1 MNVTCRAWV
10 RRRQK
15 RRRFCIRSPY
25 LRLARRDLATN
36 TERVLQ
42 SDLVSDLIHLEVSS
56 QTTSALVHAISEG
69 TSDDGGSFAV
79 DNLTLTEGGHDG

>member
-1 MNVTCRAWV
+1 MNQTSPAWV

-25 LRLARRDLATN
+25 LRLIRRKRATY

-42 SDLVSDLIHLEVSS
+42 SSLVSDLIHLEVSS
-56 QTTSALVHAISEG
+56 QTTSALVHTVSEG
-69 TSDDGGSFAV
+69 TSDDGGNFAV
-79 DNLTLTEGGHDG
+79 DNFTLTKGGHNG

>member
-1 MNVTCRAWV
+1 MGTATPKTSPFLYPQPVSRAWV
-10 RRRQK
+10 
-15 RRRFCIRSPY
+15 
-25 LRLARRDLATN
+25 RLARRDLATN

-79 DNLTLTEGGHDG
+79 DNLTLTKGGHDG